1 MLINLVVH
9 LLFIFALY
17 FVSFLTII
25 ISISLILILI
35 INIRAIVFHNIN
47 IIVLFLMIQKAK
59 KKNNSN
65 IDATEFSIKRIKF
78 MFPLVQQEIKFI
90 FFNRPVSP
98 DNSSK
103 LKVQLIVRF
112 SKKGFKLSAFVFR
125 QNKLKSFYF
134 TYFIFSP
141 RLPIKNISYF
151 LIK

>member
-90 FFNRPVSP
+90 FFNRH
-98 DNSSK
+98 SSK
-103 LKVQLIVRF
+103 LNVQLIVRF